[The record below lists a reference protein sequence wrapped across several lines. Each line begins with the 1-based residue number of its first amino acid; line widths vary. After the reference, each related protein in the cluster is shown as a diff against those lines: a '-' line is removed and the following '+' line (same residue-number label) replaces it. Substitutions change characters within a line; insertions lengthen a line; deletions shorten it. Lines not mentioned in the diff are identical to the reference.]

1 MIRASRLKGI
11 PVVSTMNGRTGLS
24 AVAPLVDI
32 TKKAVSHI
40 GIRTEG
46 IESAAGFI
54 QLPIDQVDRL
64 DTEAVEVRDINGQN
78 LLSAKE
84 EDLPGTPEPV
94 NLIGMNVISRMG
106 NLKGVVQDYLFSQ
119 HSGKLMI
126 VCVLTEGEEALIHCD
141 DEFTI
146 VQDVV
151 ISDLTKRL
159 DPKEMEMLLPLFE
172 KWAIPEKD
180 EKPAFVPEPVME
192 EVEPPVAPPAP
203 PMEALKAEE
212 PAAVEVAEVSP
223 VIEEIPAAE
232 AVAVAEN
239 VTAEEEEN
247 TPETSEVSPEPVKAE
262 KKERRKL
269 FKKIKD
275 SDKREEAVPVEE
287 AVVESLT
294 PEPVPVPEVPV
305 EAAEA
310 VPEPVPE
317 PQTVAVE
324 VEVSAEESVP
334 LEMEIEV
341 NPDFDALLELSDL
354 PPLAMPTK
362 EEILAV
368 AARDEDEGEME
379 KFYLS
384 TAAKMLLKR
393 YMAD

>member
-46 IESAAGFI
+46 IEGTAGFI

-84 EDLPGTPEPV
+84 ESLPGSAKPV

-172 KWAIPEKD
+172 KWAIPEKE
-180 EKPAFVPEPVME
+180 EKPVFIPEPVME
-192 EVEPPVAPPAP
+192 EVQPPETPPAP
-203 PMEALKAEE
+203 PMEAPKTYEA
-212 PAAVEVAEVSP
+212 AAVDEAEVLP
-223 VIEEIPAAE
+223 EIEEVPQAE
-232 AVAVAEN
+232 AVPV
-239 VTAEEEEN
+239 
-247 TPETSEVSPEPVKAE
+247 PEDSPEPIKADN
-262 KKERRKL
+262 KERRKL
-269 FKKIKD
+269 FKKVKD
-275 SDKREEAVPVEE
+275 SDKGKEAVLAPE
-287 AVVESLT
+287 ADL
-294 PEPVPVPEVPV
+294 VPEVQ
-305 EAAEA
+305 A
-310 VPEPVPE
+310 VDLEP
-317 PQTVAVE
+317 
-324 VEVSAEESVP
+324 AEETVP
-334 LEMEIEV
+334 VDRGIEV
-341 NPDFDALLELSDL
+341 TPDYDGLLELSDL

-368 AARDEDEGEME
+368 AARDEDDGEMGD
-379 KFYLS
+379 FYLS